1 MWEQSRRLSM
11 CDLSYGAPFPSPI
24 AGIAKKPMMGF
35 LDTLNE
41 ETTMGE
47 NKGHGTKGPSYDQL
61 NDMDTNVQRDKL
73 NQEQQGNMQSGR
85 QSGSQQSGQQQGSQQ
100 SGQRQQGSQQSGQQ
114 QGSQQSGQRQ
124 QGSQQSGQQQ
134 GSQQSGQRQQGSQQ
148 SGQQQGSQQSG
159 QQGSQQRGQ
168 HASGGTPALDDLDS
182 RQGESAKDASQ
193 AWSQDNSI
201 DKQRGNR

>member
-1 MWEQSRRLSM
+1 
-11 CDLSYGAPFPSPI
+11 
-24 AGIAKKPMMGF
+24 MMGF

-73 NQEQQGNMQSGR
+73 NQEQQGG
-85 QSGSQQSGQQQGSQQ
+85 QQSGQKQQG
-100 SGQRQQGSQQSGQQ
+100 G
-114 QGSQQSGQRQ
+114 
-124 QGSQQSGQQQ
+124 
-134 GSQQSGQRQQGSQQ
+134 QQ

-159 QQGSQQRGQ
+159 QQSGQQRGGQ
-168 HASGGTPALDDLDS
+168 HASGGTPALDDLGS

-193 AWSQDNSI
+193 AWNQDNSS

>member
-1 MWEQSRRLSM
+1 M

-61 NDMDTNVQRDKL
+61 NDMDTNVQRDRL

-85 QSGSQQSGQQQGSQQ
+85 QS
-100 SGQRQQGSQQSGQQ
+100 GSQQSGQQ